1 VQRAV
6 RNVRGDLRAQ
16 WLFDPRHRQV
26 HDEWALTGIADGRL
40 VRGVVDRS
48 FIDSSGTRWI
58 VDYKISSH
66 EGGELDA
73 FLDRE
78 MIRYRG
84 QMDRYARLLA
94 GMEQRPLRIGLYFP
108 LHPAWREWPC
118 SLFLSLDSDGA
129 Q

>member
-1 VQRAV
+1 M
-6 RNVRGDLRAQ
+6 
-16 WLFDPRHRQV
+16 
-26 HDEWALTGIADGRL
+26 HDEWALTGIAEGQL

-58 VDYKISSH
+58 VDYKTSSH
-66 EGGELDA
+66 EGGELDT

-118 SLFLSLDSDGA
+118 SQSFSLDSGGP